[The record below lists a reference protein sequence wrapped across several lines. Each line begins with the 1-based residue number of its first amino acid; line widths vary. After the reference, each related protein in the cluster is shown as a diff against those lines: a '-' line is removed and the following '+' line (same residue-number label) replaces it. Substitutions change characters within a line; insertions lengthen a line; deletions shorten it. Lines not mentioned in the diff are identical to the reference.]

1 MRVNVGDEKRS
12 KRKLPAAAAA
22 EHEGDAKTVEATT
35 RETRHSKLQ
44 LKCADDTTFDVTY
57 EQAMMSSTLWVLMQ
71 DVSGKKPKNGVKQH
85 VIPIF
90 DVPTESVQRALD
102 YCSCLYK
109 QQVDRVETAMLDWED
124 EFVGLE
130 SKELCDLAKVASNL
144 DIQPLVDLTCRSIA
158 QIMSATS
165 EADELRKK
173 FGLEDPPAVECSCEL
188 RSDMAGFD
196 FDMFNSLD
204 HDLSTEEYEL
214 VEFDQPSVDELVSFI
229 NGSGTNPNATPNQT
243 QQQQVTAAKK
253 NCHLHGENSSDPGD
267 SNTGSA
273 TSSKKKRKKRKKKKS
288 PPSSRQTI
296 VLANAKSTSTVEE
309 SATGSDKH
317 TQESSSSDEEK
328 EEPDPQPTKLLSSR
342 NGKST
347 KPQTL
352 EEKVRL
358 ARQNPSAVFKE
369 SQFEDDDDED
379 MAKVIKMFE
388 LNLESAYRDCDKKKK
403 PRVDFAPREVFRSS
417 LVRSSQYE
425 YVQRRLSA
433 TMT

>member
-1 MRVNVGDEKRS
+1 
-12 KRKLPAAAAA
+12 
-22 EHEGDAKTVEATT
+22 
-35 RETRHSKLQ
+35 
-44 LKCADDTTFDVTY
+44 
-57 EQAMMSSTLWVLMQ
+57 
-71 DVSGKKPKNGVKQH
+71 
-85 VIPIF
+85 
-90 DVPTESVQRALD
+90 
-102 YCSCLYK
+102 
-109 QQVDRVETAMLDWED
+109 MLDWEE
-124 EFVGLE
+124 EFIGLE

-173 FGLEDPPAVECSCEL
+173 FGLEDPPDVECNCEL

-229 NGSGTNPNATPNQT
+229 NGSGSNPNATPNQI
-243 QQQQVTAAKK
+243 QQQQAAAAPKK

-267 SNTGSA
+267 SNNGSS

-288 PPSSRQTI
+288 PPTSCQTSDE
-296 VLANAKSTSTVEE
+296 ADAKSSTTVEE
-309 SATGSDKH
+309 SIAGSDKR
-317 TQESSSSDEEK
+317 TQDSNSSDGEK
-328 EEPDPQPTKLLSSR
+328 EEPDREEKQVLSSR
-342 NGKST
+342 NSKT
-347 KPQTL
+347 VKPQTL

-403 PRVDFAPREVFRSS
+403 PRLDFAPREVFRSS
-417 LVRSSQYE
+417 LVRSSQFE

-433 TMT
+433 TTMS

>member
-1 MRVNVGDEKRS
+1 MNGDDEKRS
-12 KRKLPAAAAA
+12 KRKLP
-22 EHEGDAKTVEATT
+22 VATT
-35 RETRHSKLQ
+35 DQYDKELQSNEVETLTKRQSRLQ
-44 LKCADDTTFDVTY
+44 LKCTDDTTFNVTY
-57 EQAMMSSTLWVLMQ
+57 EQAMMSSTLWGLMQ
-71 DVSGKKPKNGVKQH
+71 DASETKHKNGAKHH

-109 QQVDRVETAMLDWED
+109 QQVDRVELAMLTWEE

-173 FGLEDPPAVECSCEL
+173 FGLEDPPDDIECSCEL

-229 NGSGTNPNATPNQT
+229 NGSSSNVNTTSNQSK
-243 QQQQVTAAKK
+243 QHQVVIGAKK
-253 NCHLHGENSSDPGD
+253 TCHRSGENLSDPGD
-267 SNTGSA
+267 SFNGSVMA
-273 TSSKKKRKKRKKKKS
+273 SKKKRKKRKKKKS
-288 PPSSRQTI
+288 PFTLLQSDTQPEC
-296 VLANAKSTSTVEE
+296 AMKPNSTGFNKT
-309 SATGSDKH
+309 
-317 TQESSSSDEEK
+317 TQELSSSDEEK
-328 EEPDPQPTKLLSSR
+328 EEPDSTLTELSSSR

-347 KPQTL
+347 RQQTL

-388 LNLESAYRDCDKKKK
+388 LNLESAYRDCGKKEK
-403 PRVDFAPREVFRSS
+403 PRLNFAPREVFRSS
-417 LVRSSQYE
+417 TVRSSQFN
-425 YVQRRLSA
+425 YVQSRLSA
-433 TMT
+433 T

>member
-1 MRVNVGDEKRS
+1 M
-12 KRKLPAAAAA
+12 L
-22 EHEGDAKTVEATT
+22 
-35 RETRHSKLQ
+35 
-44 LKCADDTTFDVTY
+44 
-57 EQAMMSSTLWVLMQ
+57 
-71 DVSGKKPKNGVKQH
+71 
-85 VIPIF
+85 
-90 DVPTESVQRALD
+90 
-102 YCSCLYK
+102 CSCLYK
-109 QQVDRVETAMLDWED
+109 QQVDRVEMAMLEWEE
-124 EFVGLE
+124 EFVSLE

-173 FGLEDPPAVECSCEL
+173 FGLENPPDDVECSCEL

-229 NGSGTNPNATPNQT
+229 NGSSSNVNTTSNQNKQHKGTIGG
-243 QQQQVTAAKK
+243 KK
-253 NCHLHGENSSDPGD
+253 SCHHYSENFSDPGD
-267 SNTGSA
+267 SNSGSV
-273 TSSKKKRKKRKKKKS
+273 TSSKKKRKKRKKKKLPYAS
-288 PPSSRQTI
+288 LQ
-296 VLANAKSTSTVEE
+296 
-309 SATGSDKH
+309 SDTQAECAMKPNVTRSNKT

-328 EEPDPQPTKLLSSR
+328 KEPGPTFTKLPSSR
-342 NGKST
+342 IGKST
-347 KPQTL
+347 KQQTL

-388 LNLESAYRDCDKKKK
+388 LNLESAYRDCDKKEK
-403 PRVDFAPREVFRSS
+403 PRLNFAPREVFRFSTM
-417 LVRSSQYE
+417 RSSQFN
-425 YVQRRLSA
+425 YVQSRLSA
-433 TMT
+433 T

>member
-1 MRVNVGDEKRS
+1 
-12 KRKLPAAAAA
+12 
-22 EHEGDAKTVEATT
+22 
-35 RETRHSKLQ
+35 
-44 LKCADDTTFDVTY
+44 
-57 EQAMMSSTLWVLMQ
+57 
-71 DVSGKKPKNGVKQH
+71 
-85 VIPIF
+85 
-90 DVPTESVQRALD
+90 
-102 YCSCLYK
+102 
-109 QQVDRVETAMLDWED
+109 MLDWED
-124 EFVGLE
+124 EFVSLE

-173 FGLEDPPAVECSCEL
+173 FGLEDPPDVECSCEL

-196 FDMFNSLD
+196 FDMFNTLD

-229 NGSGTNPNATPNQT
+229 NGSGSNPNATSNI
-243 QQQQVTAAKK
+243 QQQAKK

-267 SNTGSA
+267 SNNGS
-273 TSSKKKRKKRKKKKS
+273 TSSKKKRKKRKKKKTP
-288 PPSSRQTI
+288 PPSHDSSDQIDTKSSTAIQT
-296 VLANAKSTSTVEE
+296 
-309 SATGSDKH
+309 SATESTKQN
-317 TQESSSSDEEK
+317 QESSSSDEK
-328 EEPDPQPTKLLSSR
+328 EEPDPTPTKSSSAR
-342 NGKST
+342 NGKS

-403 PRVDFAPREVFRSS
+403 PRLDFAPREVFRSS
-417 LVRSSQYE
+417 LVQSSQFE

>member
-12 KRKLPAAAAA
+12 KRKLPAADDDA
-22 EHEGDAKTVEATT
+22 ETKHVEATT
-35 RETRHSKLQ
+35 KTTRHSKLQ
-44 LKCADDTTFDVTY
+44 LKCMDDTVFDVTY

-71 DVSGKKPKNGVKQH
+71 DVSGKKPKNGIKQH
-85 VIPIF
+85 IIPMEG
-90 DVPTESVQRALD
+90 VPTESVQRALD
-102 YCSCLYK
+102 YCSSLYM

-124 EFVGLE
+124 EFVSLE

-158 QIMSATS
+158 KIMSATS

-173 FGLEDPPAVECSCEL
+173 FGLEDPHDVECSCEL

-229 NGSGTNPNATPNQT
+229 NGSGSNPNATPSQI
-243 QQQQVTAAKK
+243 QQQQAMAASKT

-267 SNTGSA
+267 SNNGST

-288 PPSSRQTI
+288 PPNSRQAIEQVMDT
-296 VLANAKSTSTVEE
+296 KSSAAVEE
-309 SATGSDKH
+309 NAAGSDKH
-317 TQESSSSDEEK
+317 TQDSSSSDEEK
-328 EEPDPQPTKLLSSR
+328 EEPDREEKKLPSSQSA
-342 NGKST
+342 KSS

-388 LNLESAYRDCDKKKK
+388 LNLESAYRECDNKEK
-403 PRVDFAPREVFRSS
+403 PRLDFAPREVFRSS
-417 LVRSSQYE
+417 LVRSSQFD

>member
-1 MRVNVGDEKRS
+1 
-12 KRKLPAAAAA
+12 
-22 EHEGDAKTVEATT
+22 
-35 RETRHSKLQ
+35 
-44 LKCADDTTFDVTY
+44 
-57 EQAMMSSTLWVLMQ
+57 
-71 DVSGKKPKNGVKQH
+71 
-85 VIPIF
+85 
-90 DVPTESVQRALD
+90 
-102 YCSCLYK
+102 
-109 QQVDRVETAMLDWED
+109 VDRVEAAMLEWEE

-130 SKELCDLAKVASNL
+130 SKALCDLAKVASNL

-173 FGLEDPPAVECSCEL
+173 FGLEDPPDVECSCEL

-204 HDLSTEEYEL
+204 HDISTEEYEL

-229 NGSGTNPNATPNQT
+229 NGSGDNPGE
-243 QQQQVTAAKK
+243 QQQAAAGTKK
-253 NCHLHGENSSDPGD
+253 HSSQHGENSSDPGD
-267 SNTGSA
+267 STNGTP
-273 TSSKKKRKKRKKKKS
+273 SKKKRKKRKKKKS
-288 PPSSRQTI
+288 PPSSRQAIDQADTKAAAA
-296 VLANAKSTSTVEE
+296 VEGST
-309 SATGSDKH
+309 AGPDKR
-317 TQESSSSDEEK
+317 TRASSSSDEEK
-328 EEPDPQPTKLLSSR
+328 EKPDREEKKAPSSR
-342 NGKST
+342 SAKNGR
-347 KPQTL
+347 PQTL

-388 LNLESAYRDCDKKKK
+388 LNLESAYRECDNKDK
-403 PRVDFAPREVFRSS
+403 PRLDFAPREVFRSS

>member
-1 MRVNVGDEKRS
+1 MTVLIKRTWF
-12 KRKLPAAAAA
+12 L
-22 EHEGDAKTVEATT
+22 
-35 RETRHSKLQ
+35 
-44 LKCADDTTFDVTY
+44 
-57 EQAMMSSTLWVLMQ
+57 VL
-71 DVSGKKPKNGVKQH
+71 
-85 VIPIF
+85 
-90 DVPTESVQRALD
+90 
-102 YCSCLYK
+102 CSCLYK
-109 QQVDRVETAMLDWED
+109 QQVDRMETAMLEWEE
-124 EFVGLE
+124 EFVSLE

-173 FGLEDPPAVECSCEL
+173 FGLEDPPDVDCSCEL

-196 FDMFNSLD
+196 FDMFNTLD

-229 NGSGTNPNATPNQT
+229 NGSSSNPNATPNQI
-243 QQQQVTAAKK
+243 QQQQAGVEAKK
-253 NCHLHGENSSDPGD
+253 NCHLHGETLSDPGD
-267 SNTGSA
+267 SNNGSV

-288 PPSSRQTI
+288 PP
-296 VLANAKSTSTVEE
+296 TSLVSDTKPESAIE
-309 SATGSDKH
+309 KSATGSDKH

-328 EEPDPQPTKLLSSR
+328 EEPDPTPTQSSSSR

-388 LNLESAYRDCDKKKK
+388 LNLESAYRDCDNKKK
-403 PRVDFAPREVFRSS
+403 PRLDFAPREVFRSS
-417 LVRSSQYE
+417 LVRSSQFE